1 MWSRDALAVAKC
13 ELADV
18 RRSCN
23 TTTAQTTAT
32 TYMYALMTN
41 RRLPSPSFL
50 WCEPLLGSF

>member
-32 TYMYALMTN
+32 TYMYAFDDQSSATKSEFSVV
-41 RRLPSPSFL
+41 RAST
-50 WCEPLLGSF
+50 W